1 MGILEILVMGLI
13 VGALARLLIPG
24 RTPLGILGTIA
35 VGVGGAF
42 LGWWIGRGV
51 VGRGGV
57 IDHPWIWA
65 LIGSSLLVLLYRAV
79 LGRRTYAGRWSRRW

>member
-1 MGILEILVMGLI
+1 MGIVEILVMGLI

-24 RTPLGILGTIA
+24 RIPMGILGTIA
-35 VGVGGAF
+35 IGVAGAF

-57 IDHPWIWA
+57 VDHPWIWA
-65 LIGSSLLVLLYRAV
+65 LIGSSLLVLLFRIIV
-79 LGRRTYAGRWSRRW
+79 GRRTLASRRRW